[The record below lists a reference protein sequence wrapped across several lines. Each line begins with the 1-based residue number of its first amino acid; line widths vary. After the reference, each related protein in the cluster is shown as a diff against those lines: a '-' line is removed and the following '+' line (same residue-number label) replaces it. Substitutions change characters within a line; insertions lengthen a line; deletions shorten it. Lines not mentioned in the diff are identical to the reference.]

1 MWSMSLLQPHPVCMF
16 PLRCTT
22 LSFLGGR
29 RAGSAGG
36 HCWVGLILR
45 QYRPG
50 CSPGRSHPGRM
61 SRRRWGIH
69 SSFPSLRSGP
79 GVRSVRV
86 PPHWTRPE
94 RSSQSTPPVAAA
106 PCRVGGCRCLA
117 PPLPSLS
124 PSRPAPPMPSRARTG
139 RSCPVR
145 SAARHR
151 CSASARR
158 RRRAPCGAPSPGRGY
173 DSTAALRAA
182 PRAPRGARQV
192 PQHCPP
198 RQGALRGGVSPLA
211 LPGRLLCAE
220 LGSSSGVAPFQGHI
234 AS

>member
-1 MWSMSLLQPHPVCMF
+1 MARVMRSAYERLPHA
-16 PLRCTT
+16 LRRDEH
-22 LSFLGGR
+22 FLG
-29 RAGSAGG
+29 A
-36 HCWVGLILR
+36 
-45 QYRPG
+45 
-50 CSPGRSHPGRM
+50 
-61 SRRRWGIH
+61 
-69 SSFPSLRSGP
+69 
-79 GVRSVRV
+79 
-86 PPHWTRPE
+86 
-94 RSSQSTPPVAAA
+94 
-106 PCRVGGCRCLA
+106 
-117 PPLPSLS
+117 
-124 PSRPAPPMPSRARTG
+124 
-139 RSCPVR
+139 
-145 SAARHR
+145 AARHR